1 MIGRFLAFKTSVH
14 LKPIIFRVCTN
25 NARHSYAIADAK
37 NQIISFISINN
48 ALEFLF
54 LSQVMLSKFT
64 RDVIFGLGSF
74 FSAEKQ

>member
-1 MIGRFLAFKTSVH
+1 MIGSILAFKTSFH

-25 NARHSYAIADAK
+25 NARHSYAIANAK
-37 NQIISFISINN
+37 NQIISLISINN
-48 ALEFLF
+48 AVEFLF